1 MVSFGWPRV
10 SLQNIISFE
19 RVFFPPRH
27 RLQKKKAKFVMSFC
41 KLLIVNPLKGKDFAV
56 GQIIMSVLV
65 SFWINC
71 STLLIIVSQLA
82 SSSEDAIM
90 RCWTQLE
97 STKMSKPKFYNAVSP
112 LYIGRR
118 PNLFFLKIVFPN

>member
-1 MVSFGWPRV
+1 M
-10 SLQNIISFE
+10 
-19 RVFFPPRH
+19 
-27 RLQKKKAKFVMSFC
+27 
-41 KLLIVNPLKGKDFAV
+41 LIVNPLKGKDFAV

-65 SFWINC
+65 SFRINC

-90 RCWTQLE
+90 RCWSQLE
-97 STKMSKPKFYNAVSP
+97 STKMSKPTFYNAVSP